1 MNMLTISPIRAF
13 SDNYIWLIVRS
24 NQAFVVDPGEPGPV
38 LAALEAAAIE
48 LSGILVTHH
57 HYDHT
62 GAVDALKTET
72 GCEVWGPPD
81 SPAGPYDHIV
91 AEGDTVSVLG
101 VDFSVLNVPGH
112 TLDHIAYY
120 SPAEQALFCGD
131 TLFVG
136 GCGRIFEGTP
146 PQMRE
151 SLEKLRGLP
160 PETLIFCAHEYTLA
174 NLRFARL
181 VEPEN
186 STLSA
191 FLSACESKRAN
202 DEPTVPSRISD
213 ELACNPFLRWDSP
226 EVRETLKTAGKLAE
240 DTADGIFT
248 AVREWKN
255 TA

>member
-1 MNMLTISPIRAF
+1 
-13 SDNYIWLIVRS
+13 
-24 NQAFVVDPGEPGPV
+24 
-38 LAALEAAAIE
+38 
-48 LSGILVTHH
+48 
-57 HYDHT
+57 
-62 GAVDALKTET
+62 
-72 GCEVWGPPD
+72 
-81 SPAGPYDHIV
+81 
-91 AEGDTVSVLG
+91 
-101 VDFSVLNVPGH
+101 
-112 TLDHIAYY
+112 
-120 SPAEQALFCGD
+120 
-131 TLFVG
+131 
-136 GCGRIFEGTP
+136 
-146 PQMRE
+146 MRG

-181 VEPEN
+181 VEPKN
-186 STLSA
+186 SALSA

>member
-1 MNMLTISPIRAF
+1 MLTISPIRAL
-13 SDNYIWLIVRS
+13 SDNYIWLIVR
-24 NQAFVVDPGEPGPV
+24 NTQGFVVDPGEPGPV
-38 LAALEAAAIE
+38 LAALEAKEIQ

-57 HYDHT
+57 HFDHT
-62 GAVDALKTET
+62 GAVAALKTEA

-81 SPAGPYDHIV
+81 SPAGPYDRTV
-91 AEGDTVSVLG
+91 TEGDTVSVLG

-120 SPAEQALFCGD
+120 SSTEHTLFCGD

-136 GCGRIFEGTP
+136 GCGRVFEGTP
-146 PQMRE
+146 TQMRG
-151 SLEKLRGLP
+151 SLEKFRDLP

-181 VEPEN
+181 VEPN
-186 STLSA
+186 NDALSA
-191 FLSACESKRAN
+191 FLNACEAKRAN
-202 DEPTVPSRISD
+202 DEPTVPSCISD

-226 EVRETLKTAGKLAE
+226 EIRETLAASGKLAD
-240 DTADGIFT
+240 DTPDGIFT

-255 TA
+255 SA

>member
-1 MNMLTISPIRAF
+1 
-13 SDNYIWLIVRS
+13 
-24 NQAFVVDPGEPGPV
+24 
-38 LAALEAAAIE
+38 
-48 LSGILVTHH
+48 VT
-57 HYDHT
+57 
-62 GAVDALKTET
+62 
-72 GCEVWGPPD
+72 
-81 SPAGPYDHIV
+81 
-91 AEGDTVSVLG
+91 EGDIVSVLG

-120 SPAEQALFCGD
+120 SAVEQVLFCGD

-136 GCGRIFEGTP
+136 GCGRVFEGTP
-146 PQMRE
+146 PQMRG

-181 VEPEN
+181 VEPKN
-186 STLSA
+186 SALSA

>member
-1 MNMLTISPIRAF
+1 MNMLTISPINAF
-13 SDNYIWLIVRS
+13 SDNYIWLIRRG
-24 NQAFVVDPGEPGPV
+24 NQGFVVDPGEPGPV
-38 LAALEAAAIE
+38 QTALNADGIE
-48 LSGILVTHH
+48 LAGILVTHH
-57 HYDHT
+57 HFDHT
-62 GAVDALKTET
+62 GAVAALKDET
-72 GCEVWGPPD
+72 GCAVWGPPD

-101 VDFSVLNVPGH
+101 VAFSVLNVPGH

-136 GCGRIFEGTP
+136 GCGRVFEGTP
-146 PQMRE
+146 PQMRA
-151 SLEKLRGLP
+151 SLEKLSRLP
-160 PETLIFCAHEYTLA
+160 ADTLIFCAHEYTLA

-186 STLSA
+186 TELA
-191 FLSACESKRAN
+191 NFLSACERKREQN
-202 DEPTVPSRISD
+202 EPTVPSRISD
-213 ELACNPFLRWDSP
+213 ELSCNPFLRWQSPEILKTLEAAGRLIDDSP
-226 EVRETLKTAGKLAE
+226 
-240 DTADGIFT
+240 DGIFT